1 MAVVL
6 YHSLVLLNLQGV
18 ELEVVMAVLRGR
30 FGTSGVEEKASR
42 PPKK

>member
-1 MAVVL
+1 MADVL

-18 ELEVVMAVLRGR
+18 AVEDVMAVLRNR

-42 PPKK
+42 PKKK